1 MPIGLCSRWRMDKR
15 PRVPVI
21 AVVCLIAAAA
31 VTGSGCAPRSD
42 SSGDAGSSSQK
53 SPLEKECERELLY
66 LDSLIES
73 RRENPDFSAAAI
85 AEAVELRRSAVELIL
100 VEVYELA
107 LELINEAIAI
117 LAPRA

>member
-1 MPIGLCSRWRMDKR
+1 MDKR
-15 PRVPVI
+15 ARVLVT
-21 AVVCLIAAAA
+21 AVVCLLAAAA

-42 SSGDAGSSSQK
+42 SSGDAGSYSQI

-73 RRENPDFSAAAI
+73 RRGTPDFSAVAV
-85 AEAVELRRSAVELIL
+85 AEAVELRQSALELIL
-100 VEVYELA
+100 DEVYELA
-107 LELINEAIAI
+107 LELIDEAIAL